1 MIDGDLYRSKDKNKD
16 QTYFLSQLS
25 REQLKNVIFPLGDIE
40 KTEVRKIAEE
50 YDLVTAKKKD
60 STGICF
66 IGERN
71 FKEFL
76 KNYLPNKK
84 GDIIKI

>member
-1 MIDGDLYRSKDKNKD
+1 MY
-16 QTYFLSQLS
+16 YFLL
-25 REQLKNVIFPLGDIE
+25 ENMIKPD
-40 KTEVRKIAEE
+40 VRKIAEE

-71 FKEFL
+71 FSRTS
-76 KNYLPNKK
+76 
-84 GDIIKI
+84 